1 VCLDKWSTLV
11 PSRDIG
17 VSFSIVCDR
26 GFAVGLC
33 THRHAAMGP
42 LVWMAEPFFE
52 ECPTVDDVIATF
64 FGLLGLFEIG
74 RGIVQVL

>member
-1 VCLDKWSTLV
+1 
-11 PSRDIG
+11 
-17 VSFSIVCDR
+17 
-26 GFAVGLC
+26 
-33 THRHAAMGP
+33 MGP